1 MFPVGFLDSII
12 SKILTFSYTLLRVT
26 KPFRKT
32 TAVPL
37 PLTNG
42 NSKMRFY
49 LKDTTITSTKT
60 MDISSLLN
68 TDLDNL
74 NELKLDFIA

>member
-12 SKILTFSYTLLRVT
+12 SKILTFSYTLLRVR
-26 KPFRKT
+26 KPFPKDYGST
-32 TAVPL
+32 IPTYH
-37 PLTNG
+37 G
-42 NSKMRFY
+42 NSKIRFY